1 MIYELQ
7 IATAAEQNLLLEEF
21 SQRFCWLRE
30 RGYLLG
36 VSRVANEQSNT
47 LFVNL
52 RLQGNNNDLFLKED
66 DIIYIFKHQISEFL
80 AEHILRDWEEKILLK
95 EITRKSRRISPEDQ
109 KSVLYKAIDCL
120 RRCNDNESLNLLLN
134 YGRKNKISHKIM
146 EYIYSNDLLV
156 IEGLINF
163 CMPDYLNE
171 LRFAVDLA
179 SEELR
184 NEKEYNDFVKLLRY
198 FVDTQPPR
206 LYEVNLLMDKSGLF
220 YIWDGDGANI
230 QEKFTNYYCN
240 DIRMNDICLDDIL
253 VSILITVSPKCIIL
267 HNAGEQESESVRTIR
282 EVFAERIK
290 DCDGCERCLPNGP
303 DNDWKNRH

>member
-7 IATAAEQNLLLEEF
+7 IATAAEENLLLEEF

-95 EITRKSRRISPEDQ
+95 EINRKSRRISPEDQ
-109 KSVLYKAIDCL
+109 KYVLYKAIDFL

-146 EYIYSNDLLV
+146 DYIYSNNSLV

-184 NEKEYNDFVKLLRY
+184 NEKEYNNFVKLLRY

-206 LYEVNLLMDKSGLF
+206 LHEVNLLMDKEGLF
-220 YIWDGDGANI
+220 YIWDGDGANL

-240 DIRMNDICLDDIL
+240 DVLINDISLDDML
-253 VSILITVSPKCIIL
+253 VSILITVSPKRIIL
-267 HNAGEQESESVRTIR
+267 HNAGEQEVESVRMIR
-282 EVFAERIK
+282 EVFADRIK
-290 DCDGCERCLPNGP
+290 DCDGCERCLTNGP

>member
-7 IATAAEQNLLLEEF
+7 IATAADENLLLEEF

-36 VSRVANEQSNT
+36 ISRVANEKNNT

-52 RLQGNNNDLFLKED
+52 KLQGNNSDLFLKED

-80 AEHILRDWEEKILLK
+80 AEHILRDWEEKILIK
-95 EITRKSRRISPEDQ
+95 EISKKSRQISSADH
-109 KSVLYKAIDCL
+109 KIVLNKAVEFL
-120 RRCNDNESLNLLLN
+120 RRCNSNESLNLLLN

-146 EYIYSNDLLV
+146 DYIYSNNSLV

-171 LRFAVDLA
+171 LKFAVDLA
-179 SEELR
+179 CEELR
-184 NEKEYNDFVKLLRY
+184 NEKEYNNFVKLLRY

-206 LYEVNLLMDKSGLF
+206 LYEVNLLMDQTGLF
-220 YIWDGDGANI
+220 YMWDGDGANI

-240 DIRMNDICLDDIL
+240 DSLINEISLDDML
-253 VSILITVSPKCIIL
+253 VSILITVSPQRIIL
-267 HNAGEQESESVRTIR
+267 HNAVEQDTEPVKMIR
-282 EVFAERIK
+282 EVFAERIV
-290 DCDGCERCLPNGP
+290 DCDGCERCQPLKP
-303 DNDWKNRH
+303 DDEWKNSH

>member
-7 IATAAEQNLLLEEF
+7 IATAADENLLLEEF

-36 VSRVANEQSNT
+36 ISRVANERSNT

-52 RLQGNNNDLFLKED
+52 KLQGNNNDLFLKED

-80 AEHILRDWEEKILLK
+80 AEHILRDWEEKILRK
-95 EITRKSRRISPEDQ
+95 EIIKKSRHIAPADHAV
-109 KSVLYKAIDCL
+109 VLNKAIEFL
-120 RRCNDNESLNLLLN
+120 RRCNSNESLNLLLN

-146 EYIYSNDLLV
+146 DYIYTNNSLV
-156 IEGLINF
+156 IEGLITF

-179 SEELR
+179 CEELR
-184 NEKEYNDFVKLLRY
+184 NEKEYNNFVKLLRY

-206 LYEVNLLMDKSGLF
+206 LAEVNLLMDPDGLF
-220 YIWDGDGANI
+220 CLWDGNGTDI

-240 DIRMNDICLDDIL
+240 NSLMNEISLDDML
-253 VSILITVSPKCIIL
+253 VSILITVSPLRIIL
-267 HNAGEQESESVRTIR
+267 HNAVEEDNEPVKMIR
-282 EVFAERIK
+282 EVFAERIV
-290 DCDGCERCLPNGP
+290 DCEGCERCMTNRP
-303 DNDWKNRH
+303 DDEWKHH